1 MSKFNNSS
9 HIRRKSVEGSVLLT
23 LILLLL
29 STSTV
34 ITFFSSPTNAQ
45 APNFVPAVPSQQ
57 PPPLPIPAIQRQPV
71 PLSSSIAPPV
81 SRDIQFLGSTDLTA
95 LPNIPQIPTQIIP
108 REIHKELTR
117 LDPQIIQA
125 IKAQIANIRLN
136 VPVITPGLTTII
148 QSFPATGTTAAQP
161 TPLPFTS
168 SQNSAS
174 TPLSLSTGTG
184 FEGLTESQSGY
195 YYPPDVTVAAGPNY
209 ITELVNLEGKVFT
222 KQGGTVS
229 TFPLYQLFRIS
240 SNDFLTDPRIL
251 YDGMSGRW
259 FASISDMTTNR
270 VLVAV
275 SYTSNPLT
283 WRNFSLQFSACP
295 DYPDIGLSAD
305 KFVATGNLWKGFE
318 CNSNAYLGAQYYVLN
333 KSYLTGMSTT
343 LTYTRSNPN
352 VNVINLKAV
361 QSLRDPST
369 STQNPTL
376 YMVSTDDSKAYSNY
390 KVFLFTFSGSPTT
403 PPSIATLTIQ
413 PFNIPPQAQQPGTLN
428 VLDTGGDNRVL
439 DAAFYRGKLWLA
451 FNDACTPSGDAQT
464 RSCFRLDQID
474 TTIRSVHPDVDVG
487 STGAY
492 YFYPALR
499 IDTFGNVEIVYGA
512 SSRSAS
518 STPTTTMPG
527 FPSIFGTGVTLGASS
542 LNTATTLKIGSYPET
557 TDRFGDYFGAGVD
570 PAFPSSTFPH
580 TVVWTNGEYH
590 SSTYWSTYI
599 RQIIR

>member
-1 MSKFNNSS
+1 MSKIEFNNNSS
-9 HIRRKSVEGSVLLT
+9 HIGTKSVVGSVLLA

-29 STSTV
+29 STSTA
-34 ITFFSSPTNAQ
+34 ITFFSSPANAQ
-45 APNFVPAVPSQQ
+45 APTFTPVVPSQQ
-57 PPPLPIPAIQRQPV
+57 QPPTIPIPSIQRQPA
-71 PLSSSIAPPV
+71 PLSNGVFPPV
-81 SRDIQFLGSTDLTA
+81 SRDIQFLGSTDLTN

-117 LDPQIIQA
+117 LDPQTIQA

-136 VPVITPGLTTII
+136 IPVITPLAATT
-148 QSFPATGTTAAQP
+148 G
-161 TPLPFTS
+161 PLPTTS
-168 SQNSAS
+168 PQNSAA
-174 TPLSLSTGTG
+174 TPLSLSTGSG
-184 FEGLTESQSGY
+184 FVGLTESQSGY
-195 YYPPDVTVAAGPNY
+195 YYPPDVTVAAGPKY
-209 ITELVNLEGKVFT
+209 IAELVNLEGKVFT

-251 YDGMSGRW
+251 YDAMSGRW

-275 SYTSNPLT
+275 SYTSDPLT

-318 CNSNAYLGAQYYVLN
+318 CNSNTYLGAQYYVLN
-333 KSYLTGMSTT
+333 KSYLTGTSTT

-352 VNVINLKAV
+352 VSVINLKAV
-361 QSLRDPST
+361 QSLRDPFT
-369 STQNPTL
+369 STQNPTV
-376 YMVSTDDSKAYSNY
+376 YMVSTDDSKANSNN
-390 KVFLFTFSGSPTT
+390 KIFLYAFSSTPST

-413 PFNIPPQAQQPGTLN
+413 PFNIPPQARQPGTSN

-451 FNDACTPSGDAQT
+451 FNDACTPSGDTQT
-464 RSCFRLDQID
+464 RSCFRLDQIG
-474 TTIRSVHPDVDVG
+474 TTTRSVYPDVDVG

-499 IDTFGNVEIVYGA
+499 IDTSGNVDIVYGA

-518 STPTTTMPG
+518 STPTTTVPG
-527 FPSIFGTGVTLGASS
+527 FPSIFGTGVTSGTSS
-542 LNTATTLKIGSYPET
+542 LNPATTLKIGSYPET
-557 TDRFGDYFGAGVD
+557 TNRFGDYFGAGVD
-570 PAFPSSTFPH
+570 PAYPSSTFPH

-590 SSTYWSTYI
+590 SSSYWSTYI